1 MISWFLVFGCGLLV
15 GLVLFDQVEEH
26 TIKKETPKTNKATMK
41 KIILITLALFSL
53 LTTGRGEEQSP
64 NQTLID
70 KALEQVNAGNLRGA
84 LEMYLGVAENLKTE
98 KDLGIHVNVYNDLG
112 VVYRRLNMNDSAI
125 YYYNKAFDTAVK
137 LDDKEWLTA
146 LSLNLSVFYHNLNHF
161 KDAERYSDMTLK
173 YVTEQED
180 ESLVFYAY
188 QLASNMKTEVK
199 KYDEALRYARKAW
212 AMADGSEG
220 NDDLRLRCIPPL
232 TSVFDAKGL
241 TDSVFHYINIGSRI
255 LPRCDNE
262 VTRLGFLQCRSEI
275 YIRHKRW
282 REALP
287 DLRLLADAGGR
298 GTLNSSLY
306 HKMAVCYRHTGDY
319 SRAYCYMDTARMWTD
334 SLSKKDIESKLEEF
348 NVKYETRDKE
358 AQLAEARS
366 EHAVQRAQWLASI
379 LLAVFVVAVLVIV
392 LIIVRHRHR
401 LHLMFVRQCA
411 EMNEARQ
418 YIEGLETERARMAR
432 ELHDGVANGLLGV
445 SLKMRGAESPNEVSA
460 ILADIDRLRNEVR
473 ALSHGMMPPELK
485 NHTLNEILS
494 SYVSNFKD
502 AKIQYSGSDDERWK
516 TMDRDVALEVF
527 RIAQES
533 ISNAVAHSEADTID
547 VSLHIAED
555 SGEGVMK
562 VEDNGR
568 QPDRQSDGDG
578 IGFRV
583 MQERVKTIGGRI
595 DIRKSQNG
603 TVITLFFP
611 V

>member
-1 MISWFLVFGCGLLV
+1 MPSR
-15 GLVLFDQVEEH
+15 
-26 TIKKETPKTNKATMK
+26 IKKLPV
-41 KIILITLALFSL
+41 LLLSL
-53 LTTGRGEEQSP
+53 LTVLPVAAEEEKQSK
-64 NQTLID
+64 NQALLD
-70 KALEQVNAGNLRGA
+70 KAIQLTQEGKLEEATA
-84 LEMYLGVAENLKTE
+84 IDLGVVENLKDE
-98 KDLGIHVNVYNDLG
+98 KDLDIHVNAYNDLG
-112 VVYRRLNMNDSAI
+112 VIYRRRNMNDSAI
-125 YYYNKAFDTAVK
+125 FYYNKALDAAVK
-137 LDDKEWLTA
+137 LNDKEWLTA

-161 KDAERYSDMTLK
+161 KDAERYSDMALK

-212 AMADGSEG
+212 AMADGCEG

-232 TSVFDAKGL
+232 TSVFDAKGQ

-262 VTRLGFLQCRSEI
+262 VTRIGFLQCRTEI
-275 YIRHKRW
+275 YYRHKMW
-282 REALP
+282 RESLA
-287 DLRLLADAGGR
+287 DLRLLAAAGVG
-298 GTLNSSLY
+298 GTLNVSLY

-445 SLKMRGAESPNEVSA
+445 SLKMRGAESPNDVSA

-568 QPDRQSDGDG
+568 QPDRQSDGEG

-595 DIRKSQNG
+595 DIRTSQNG